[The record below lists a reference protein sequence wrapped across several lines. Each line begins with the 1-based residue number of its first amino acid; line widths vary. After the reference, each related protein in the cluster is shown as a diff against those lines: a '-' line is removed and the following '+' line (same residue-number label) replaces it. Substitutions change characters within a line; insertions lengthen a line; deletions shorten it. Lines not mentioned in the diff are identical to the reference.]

1 MSKRIMFNL
10 IVSLITVQVF
20 TVVSATDVAMEEHAI
35 LLSIEAI
42 HEGSELVERGY
53 PISSGQPD
61 PVTLVL
67 LKEAG
72 YKAIIDMRRL
82 SEDRGFNELAVVGDL
97 GMDYY
102 SLPVDGAGGVTFEN
116 AMRLDRILKTIDGP
130 VFLHC
135 KSGNRV
141 GALLALRASIHGA
154 SDEDAL
160 DVGKKG
166 GVTSHERAVRQRLAE

>member
-1 MSKRIMFNL
+1 MSNRTIFNL
-10 IVSLITVQVF
+10 IVSLIALQVS
-20 TVVSATDVAMEEHAI
+20 TSVSGTDVAMEEHAI

-72 YKAIIDMRRL
+72 YKAVIDMRTL
-82 SEDRGFNELAVVGDL
+82 LEDRGFNEPALVGDL

-102 SLPVDGAGGVTFEN
+102 SLPVDGARGVTFEN
-116 AMRLDRILKTIDGP
+116 AIRLDRILKTIDGP

-160 DVGKKG
+160 VIGKKG
-166 GVTSHERAVRQRLAE
+166 GVTSHEHTVRHRLAE